1 MKKIE
6 INAIIHMKN
15 IGIILKKI
23 LRLWIR
29 NQSEKLLLRV
39 SPKIYC
45 LCHSY
50 VLEKTTCVYRI
61 KRDGIHLRKC
71 IKKRILRWQRQNS
84 VSV

>member
-1 MKKIE
+1 
-6 INAIIHMKN
+6 MKN
-15 IGIILKKI
+15 IGIIIKI
-23 LRLWIR
+23 RLRLWIR
-29 NQSEKLLLRV
+29 NQSEKLHLRV

-71 IKKRILRWQRQNS
+71 IKKRILKWRRQNS
-84 VSV
+84 RSAQYV

>member
-1 MKKIE
+1 
-6 INAIIHMKN
+6 MKN
-15 IGIILKKI
+15 IGIIIKKI

-39 SPKIYC
+39 SPKIYS

-61 KRDGIHLRKC
+61 KRDGIHLRKR
-71 IKKRILRWQRQNS
+71 IKKRILKWRRQNS
-84 VSV
+84 RSAQYV

>member
-1 MKKIE
+1 
-6 INAIIHMKN
+6 MKN
-15 IGIILKKI
+15 IGIIIKKI

-29 NQSEKLLLRV
+29 NQSEKLHLRV
-39 SPKIYC
+39 SPKIYS

-71 IKKRILRWQRQNS
+71 IKKGFSGGRDKIACPCNMYERKGIY
-84 VSV
+84 V

>member
-1 MKKIE
+1 
-6 INAIIHMKN
+6 MKN
-15 IGIILKKI
+15 IGIIIKKI

-29 NQSEKLLLRV
+29 NQSEKLHLRV
-39 SPKIYC
+39 SPRIYC

-71 IKKRILRWQRQNS
+71 IKKDSQ
-84 VSV
+84 VAETK

>member
-1 MKKIE
+1 
-6 INAIIHMKN
+6 MKN
-15 IGIILKKI
+15 IGIILLKR

-29 NQSEKLLLRV
+29 NQSEKLHLRV
-39 SPKIYC
+39 SPKIYS

-50 VLEKTTCVYRI
+50 ILEKTTCVYRI
-61 KRDGIHLRKC
+61 KRDGIRLRKR